1 MTYEQQME
9 AVIQASALFSESGP
23 FSSIVVDSVMG
34 LFRSEFSGRGE
45 LMERQ
50 QKLGQ
55 HLASLKA
62 LAAEHNVACLIV
74 NQCTVYGGAMAIGIT
89 SEPRILPIGGH
100 ILAHACT
107 TRIHL
112 KKDHDHKSFAKIFDS
127 PSPSGGEAEFII
139 TEGGIMD
146 P

>member
-1 MTYEQQME
+1 
-9 AVIQASALFSESGP
+9 
-23 FSSIVVDSVMG
+23 MG

-74 NQCTVYGGAMAIGIT
+74 NQCTVYRGAMAIGIT

-100 ILAHACT
+100 ILAHGMRST
-107 TRIHL
+107 PPVFLLLFLI
-112 KKDHDHKSFAKIFDS
+112 DV
-127 PSPSGGEAEFII
+127 I
-139 TEGGIMD
+139 TYNCV
-146 P
+146 